1 MHVPQNSASRRDWQT
16 INYTKTL
23 AKKFNIIDEAGKVI
37 SDDQNPLFSKKFYE
51 QHFQKIII
59 VIILLISY
67 IQLRYE
73 YEDHIIAIARLKNV
87 RNDVR
92 YTSIE
97 KWGDLTLRNRPEVIK
112 QKVADSDVNLIES
125 DEPAVIIK

>member
-1 MHVPQNSASRRDWQT
+1 M
-16 INYTKTL
+16 
-23 AKKFNIIDEAGKVI
+23 I
-37 SDDQNPLFSKKFYE
+37 SDDQNLLFSKKFYE
-51 QHFQKIII
+51 QNFQKILR

-73 YEDHIIAIARLKNV
+73 YEDHIIAIARLKNE

-97 KWGDLTLRNRPEVIK
+97 KWGDLTVRNRPEVIK
-112 QKVADSDVNLIES
+112 DKVADSDVDLIES
-125 DEPAVIIK
+125 DEPVVIIR

>member
-1 MHVPQNSASRRDWQT
+1 MTR
-16 INYTKTL
+16 
-23 AKKFNIIDEAGKVI
+23 
-37 SDDQNPLFSKKFYE
+37 
-51 QHFQKIII
+51 
-59 VIILLISY
+59 ILLISY

-73 YEDHIIAIARLKNV
+73 YEDHIIAIARLKNE

-112 QKVADSDVNLIES
+112 KQVANSDVNLIES
-125 DEPAVIIK
+125 DEPAVIIKK

>member
-1 MHVPQNSASRRDWQT
+1 M
-16 INYTKTL
+16 

-37 SDDQNPLFSKKFYE
+37 SDEQGPFVSKKFYE
-51 QHFQKIII
+51 QHFQKILI

-73 YEDHIIAIARLKNV
+73 YEDHIIKIARLKNE

-97 KWGDLTLRNRPEVIK
+97 KWGDLTTRNRPEVIK
-112 QKVADSDVNLIES
+112 NRVAESDVNLIES
-125 DEPAVIIK
+125 DEPAVIIKK

>member
-1 MHVPQNSASRRDWQT
+1 MCISS
-16 INYTKTL
+16 
-23 AKKFNIIDEAGKVI
+23 IILPTNVIFGRVRVSFGI
-37 SDDQNPLFSKKFYE
+37 SDSEEFFGVSGGRFCHFFE
-51 QHFQKIII
+51 GHFQKIIV

-73 YEDHIIAIARLKNV
+73 YEDHIIAIARLKNE

>member
-1 MHVPQNSASRRDWQT
+1 LGKKIKI
-16 INYTKTL
+16 IN
-23 AKKFNIIDEAGKVI
+23 EAGKAFN
-37 SDDQNPLFSKKFYE
+37 DDQNLFFSKKFFE
-51 QHFQKIII
+51 QHFRKILI

-73 YEDHIIAIARLKNV
+73 YEDHIIQISNLKNE

-97 KWGDLTLRNRPEVIK
+97 KWGDLTVRNRPEVIK
-112 QKVADSDVNLIES
+112 KRVAESDVDLIES

>member
-1 MHVPQNSASRRDWQT
+1 M
-16 INYTKTL
+16 
-23 AKKFNIIDEAGKVI
+23 
-37 SDDQNPLFSKKFYE
+37 
-51 QHFQKIII
+51 
-59 VIILLISY
+59 
-67 IQLRYE
+67 
-73 YEDHIIAIARLKNV
+73 
-87 RNDVR
+87 R

>member
-1 MHVPQNSASRRDWQT
+1 M
-16 INYTKTL
+16 
-23 AKKFNIIDEAGKVI
+23 I
-37 SDDQNPLFSKKFYE
+37 SDDQNLLFSKKFYE
-51 QHFQKIII
+51 QNFQKILL

-73 YEDHIIAIARLKNV
+73 YEDHIIAIARLKNE

-97 KWGDLTLRNRPEVIK
+97 KWGDLTVRNRPEVIK
-112 QKVADSDVNLIES
+112 DKVADSDVDLIES
-125 DEPAVIIK
+125 DEPVVIIR

>member
-1 MHVPQNSASRRDWQT
+1 
-16 INYTKTL
+16 L

-37 SDDQNPLFSKKFYE
+37 SDDQNSLFSKKFYE

-73 YEDHIIAIARLKNV
+73 YEDHIIAIARLKNE

-112 QKVADSDVNLIES
+112 KQVANSDVNLIES
-125 DEPAVIIK
+125 DEPAVIIKK